1 MPPQQLDWWVESV
14 FGLSSESQESA
25 ASKIAPEMIQ
35 LLREKGVSL
44 EAAEHGEEGTKLPAE
59 VVDMVRKLF
68 DEAIPMS
75 LEEAKEHRSSLMEAR
90 TTFHDEAEGN
100 WEREEYSFCEH

>member
-1 MPPQQLDWWVESV
+1 VPPQQLDWWVESV